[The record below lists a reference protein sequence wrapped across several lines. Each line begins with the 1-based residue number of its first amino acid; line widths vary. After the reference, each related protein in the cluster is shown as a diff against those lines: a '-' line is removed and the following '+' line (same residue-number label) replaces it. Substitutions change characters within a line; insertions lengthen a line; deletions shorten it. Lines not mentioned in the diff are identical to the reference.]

1 MLIEC
6 ILRRE
11 HGVTVTLPIADGL
24 DATYLFK
31 GQFPDGP
38 QVCEVADERDAG
50 VLLAIPEAYRV
61 YQPPLSPE
69 EAAAA
74 REKAIEDQRLA
85 DEARAKQLLD
95 AKKAQEAA
103 EAAEAERIARLE
115 RAAQALL
122 ENKATVEEART
133 IAAGGGPAPAEPEVP
148 ENPQNLPTETQA
160 AAAAYDAQ
168 QVEAL
173 KVEAAERAKPMDIG
187 QAKLAYH
194 AKFGKAPHP
203 AMKLETILDK
213 LDE

>member
-1 MLIEC
+1 M
-6 ILRRE
+6 
-11 HGVTVTLPIADGL
+11 
-24 DATYLFK
+24 
-31 GQFPDGP
+31 
-38 QVCEVADERDAG
+38 
-50 VLLAIPEAYRV
+50 
-61 YQPPLSPE
+61 
-69 EAAAA
+69 
-74 REKAIEDQRLA
+74 
-85 DEARAKQLLD
+85 
-95 AKKAQEAA
+95 
-103 EAAEAERIARLE
+103 
-115 RAAQALL
+115 
-122 ENKATVEEART
+122 
-133 IAAGGGPAPAEPEVP
+133 P